1 MAEEWINW
9 SGSVRFTPEKIKK
22 PDSETALQKLVLQA
36 LADKKQLRIVGAG
49 HSSMPLVKTDQLLV
63 SQEKLKGITG
73 FEEDKLRVKLLPGTS
88 IREASEGL
96 IKLNTSLHNTGD
108 IDMQYLAGAFGTGT
122 HGSGRKLKNLSSML
136 VGCRLVDG
144 RGDLKTYTLEEH
156 PEMIRAARVSLG
168 SLGFMTELTIQ
179 VEPAQQFL
187 RKEYCTHTDTSLA
200 HLHELIETNRMFDLY
215 WYPRSDLTKLRI
227 CNPVGE
233 GMQDIPFGDLVKE
246 QEGWLYEVL
255 PRFRYLK
262 YEEMEYAVPF
272 EAGPE
277 CFREIRKRIKEKH
290 RHYVGWRVLYRTIA
304 ADDAC
309 LSPFYNRDSVTIAV
323 LQNHE
328 LEYKKYFDDLEP
340 IFRAYDGRPHW
351 GKKHTLKA
359 PELKQLYPEWDRFL
373 EIRKQMD
380 PEGIFLND
388 HLKEIFGL

>member
-1 MAEEWINW
+1 
-9 SGSVRFTPEKIKK
+9 
-22 PDSETALQKLVLQA
+22 
-36 LADKKQLRIVGAG
+36 
-49 HSSMPLVKTDQLLV
+49 MPLVKTDQLLV